1 MFVYIYIYITFF
13 FFSFLTTLVKN
24 KNFTLT
30 STCFLFF
37 LILVFIGLRNG
48 IGSDWG
54 AYHEHYFF
62 SWEEKN
68 NAIFELGY
76 NALSH
81 LFYSI
86 GIEFNYLV
94 FFITFMA
101 SLPILKL
108 SKNYKYGIIVIFLYY
123 TVYLLP
129 LMGLMRQ
136 MIAVSLCLLAA
147 EKLYQKKNRQYF
159 VYVVTAMFFHVGAII
174 FFLAYF
180 VQKIKINIQKVIF
193 ILIILSIFNYFI
205 IEQLGYYLIYAD
217 IMYHEV
223 RVYFSLPDHNPSP
236 PYYPSNLLHTMA
248 MFAQKILFLIT
259 FLYYFTKI
267 SYSHRGVF
275 YLKIYS
281 LSLMLSVMFYFSI
294 PVLAT
299 RGSSYFSIVEI
310 LLLVLLCEH
319 TKYKQLFIFLIL
331 LYGGIKYFK
340 IIFEIYQQ
348 IIPYQSIFSI

>member
-1 MFVYIYIYITFF
+1 MFIYVNIYITY
-13 FFSFLTTLVKN
+13 FLLSVFTILVKN

-30 STCFLFF
+30 STYLLFF
-37 LILVFIGLRNG
+37 IILVFIGLRNG

-54 AYHEHYFF
+54 AYHEHYFS
-62 SWEEKN
+62 SWEKKN
-68 NAIFELGY
+68 IAIFELGY

-94 FFITFMA
+94 FFITLMA

-136 MIAVSLCLLAA
+136 MIAISLCLLAA
-147 EKLYQKKNRQYF
+147 EKLYQKKNKQYF
-159 VYVVTAMFFHVGAII
+159 IYVLTAMFFHVGAIA

-180 VQKIKINIQKVIF
+180 VQKIKINIQQVIF
-193 ILIILSIFNYFI
+193 ILIILSISNYFI
-205 IEQLGYYLIYAD
+205 TDQLGYLLIDAD
-217 IMYHEV
+217 IMKHQV
-223 RVYFSLPDHNPSP
+223 RVYFSLPEHNPTP
-236 PYYPSNLLHTMA
+236 PYYPSNLLQTLA

-259 FLYYFTKI
+259 FLYYFTKV
-267 SYSHRGVF
+267 SYSNRGVF

-281 LSLMLSVMFYFSI
+281 LSLMLNVMFFSSI

-299 RGSSYFSIVEI
+299 RGSSYFAIIEI
-310 LLLVLLCEH
+310 LLLTLLCEH
-319 TKYKQLFIFLIL
+319 TKYKQFFIFLIL
-331 LYGGIKYFK
+331 LYGGVKYFK

-348 IIPYQSIFSI
+348 LVPYKSIFYI

>member
-1 MFVYIYIYITFF
+1 MFVYINIYITFF
-13 FFSFLTTLVKN
+13 FLSVFTTLVKN
-24 KNFTLT
+24 KYFTLT
-30 STCFLFF
+30 CSYFLFF
-37 LILVFIGLRNG
+37 LILVFVGLRNG

-54 AYHEHYFF
+54 AYHEHYFS

-68 NAIFELGY
+68 IAIFELGY

-81 LFYSI
+81 IFYSI

-123 TVYLLP
+123 TLYLLP

-159 VYVVTAMFFHVGAII
+159 VYVVTAMFFHVGAMI

-180 VQKIKINIQKVIF
+180 VQKIKINIQQVIL
-193 ILIILSIFNYFI
+193 ILIILSIFNYLI
-205 IEQLGYYLIYAD
+205 TDQLGYYLINAD
-217 IMYHEV
+217 IMKHQV
-223 RVYFSLPDHNPSP
+223 RVYFSLPEHNPTP
-236 PYYPSNLLHTMA
+236 PYYPSNLLQTMV
-248 MFAQKILFLIT
+248 MFAQKILFLFT

-267 SYSHRGVF
+267 SFSHRGVF

-281 LSLMLSVMFYFSI
+281 LSLMLNVMFYSSI

-299 RGSSYFSIVEI
+299 RGSSYFAIFEI
-310 LLLVLLCEH
+310 LLLTLLCEH

-331 LYGGIKYFK
+331 LYGGVKYFK
-340 IIFEIYQQ
+340 IILEIYQQ
-348 IIPYQSIFSI
+348 IVPYQSIFSI